1 MATAVQTLTHHIF
14 VIPEAPR
21 QMDSDLIVNCV
32 ALIRR

>member
-1 MATAVQTLTHHIF
+1 MAAAVQALTHHIF
-14 VIPEAPR
+14 DILEAPR